1 MGYILCVRSWDHVCT
16 RGINT
21 QDFFEKKI
29 FLEKKLRTR
38 TKAKIGKVKKIRKVM
53 VVLRVVQVVIE
64 STYNK
69 K

>member
-38 TKAKIGKVKKIRKVM
+38 TKAKIGKVKKNSQSNGRITGCA
-53 VVLRVVQVVIE
+53 
-64 STYNK
+64 SSY
-69 K
+69 